1 MRRVVSGRRL
11 WQLNPNIMSV
21 SNQTVPTE
29 ICIGLSELDIEQYLL
44 HITEET
50 VFHIKTVS
58 FTFL

>member
-11 WQLNPNIMSV
+11 WRLKSV
-21 SNQTVPTE
+21 SNKTVPTE
-29 ICIGLSELDIEQYLL
+29 IFIGLSELDIEQYLL